1 MASSLCTVRSK
12 LKIVLGS
19 RSRERERKD
28 GGGGGKGWR
37 RGLPDLDS
45 VGNGGKR
52 TKPKSGRRGQA

>member
-19 RSRERERKD
+19 REREKD
-28 GGGGGKGWR
+28 GGGGGEGWR